1 MGFMAKLF
9 SKYAP
14 KPSPERSY
22 KVKLPMGTLPTY
34 IHMSPYH
41 KMAWKLMGKIAE
53 KNVKNRKYAK
63 LEMDLLKAHILLRPQ
78 EYLAYVYF
86 TTLLMGI
93 VGIALGAFIVIF
105 GLLLLPKL
113 PLLIFLSLGVII
125 AVLPPMMALL
135 TLPSSPASKAK
146 KRGKDIDVHLPSA
159 MNFIASL
166 SSADVT
172 VATIFKELAQRK
184 EYGEIAKEAEW
195 ITRDTELLGKD
206 ILSAL
211 GEASRRSPS
220 TKWQEFLQGVITTA
234 TSGGRLKPY
243 FMLKA
248 EEYEKEEKL
257 NLKKNMENLG
267 VFAEIYVT
275 VGVAFPLF
283 LVVIMAIMALINAN
297 ASATIVLLLEIVVM
311 VMIPL
316 IIFVFSYFIY
326 STSKEVAIR

>member
-1 MGFMAKLF
+1 MGFFGRLF
-9 SKYAP
+9 SKYSP
-14 KPSPERSY
+14 KPSEERKY
-22 KVKLPMGTLPTY
+22 KVKLPRGTLPTY
-34 IHMSPYH
+34 IHMEAYY
-41 KMAWKLMGKIAE
+41 KLAWKIMGKIAE
-53 KNVKNRKYAK
+53 KNVKKRKYSK

-93 VGIALGAFIVIF
+93 VGIAMGTFIFLFGTLLSNLPMVFFLALGA
-105 GLLLLPKL
+105 L
-113 PLLIFLSLGVII
+113 I
-125 AVLPPMMALL
+125 AVIPPLIALM

-206 ILSAL
+206 ILTAL

-248 EEYEKEEKL
+248 EEFEKEEKL

-283 LVVIMAIMALINAN
+283 LVVIMAIMALINSN
-297 ASATIVLLLEIVVM
+297 SSATIVLLLEIVVM

-326 STSKEVAIR
+326 STSKEVAIK

>member
-1 MGFMAKLF
+1 MSFLAKLF

-14 KPSPERSY
+14 KPKEERKY
-22 KVKLPMGTLPTY
+22 KVKLPKGVLPTY
-34 IHMSPYH
+34 IHISPYY
-41 KMAWKLMGKIAE
+41 KMAWKVMGKIAE
-53 KNVKNRKYAK
+53 KNIKNKKYSK

-86 TTLLMGI
+86 TTLVMGI
-93 VGIALGAFIVIF
+93 VGVALGGFIIAF
-105 GLLLLPKL
+105 GALLLPKL
-113 PLLIFLSLGVII
+113 PLVIFIALGALV
-125 AVLPPMMALL
+125 AVLPPMMALI

-146 KRGKDIDVHLPSA
+146 KRAKDIDVHLPSA

-172 VATIFKELAQRK
+172 VSTIFKELAQRT

-206 ILSAL
+206 ILTAL
-211 GEASRRSPS
+211 SEASRRSPS
-220 TKWQEFLQGVITTA
+220 TKWQEFLQGVVTTA

-248 EEYEKEEKL
+248 EEFEKEEKL
-257 NLKKNMENLG
+257 NLKRNMENLG

-297 ASATIVLLLEIVVM
+297 SSATIVLLLEIVVM

-326 STSKEVAIR
+326 STSKEVAIK

>member
-1 MGFMAKLF
+1 MSIFGRLF
-9 SKYAP
+9 SKYSP
-14 KPSPERSY
+14 KPSEERKY
-22 KVKLPMGTLPTY
+22 KVKLPKGSLPTY
-34 IHMSPYH
+34 IHMGSYY
-41 KMAWKLMGKIAE
+41 KLAWKVMGKIAE
-53 KNVKNRKYAK
+53 KNVKKKKYSK

-93 VGIALGAFIVIF
+93 VGIAMGIFIYLF
-105 GLLLLPKL
+105 GSIMNLPKVFS
-113 PLLIFLSLGVII
+113 ITLGVLI
-125 AVLPPMMALL
+125 AVIPPLITII
-135 TLPSSPASKAK
+135 TLPSSPSSKAK
-146 KRGKDIDVHLPSA
+146 KRGKDIDAHLPSA
-159 MNFIASL
+159 INFIASL

-206 ILSAL
+206 ILTAL

-248 EEYEKEEKL
+248 EEFEKEEKL

-283 LVVIMAIMALINAN
+283 LVIIMAIMALINPN
-297 ASATIVLLLEIVVM
+297 SSATIVLLLKIVVM

-316 IIFVFSYFIY
+316 IILIFSYFIY
-326 STSKEVAIR
+326 STSKEVTIK